1 MNINDVYLKLQ
12 SSLYCCL
19 FITIVPDDFP
29 AMVNASVTSS
39 RSVHVQWNVIPHISQ
54 NGIITKYEVT
64 LSTNDENITE
74 EAVELNITVGGLIP
88 HTSYNITVRAFTR
101 IGPGPSSTPIVI
113 LTFQDGMMIVNI
125 EKLLLYFIIILLQFY
140 LQFLALFHSLRNF

>member
-1 MNINDVYLKLQ
+1 M
-12 SSLYCCL
+12 
-19 FITIVPDDFP
+19 
-29 AMVNASVTSS
+29 
-39 RSVHVQWNVIPHISQ
+39 IPHIFQ

-113 LTFQDGMMIVNI
+113 ITIQDGMMIVNI
-125 EKLLLYFIIILLQFY
+125 VKLLLYFIIIYYHFICSSWPY
-140 LQFLALFHSLRNF
+140 FTASTTFEF